1 MTSNSSPPIDMSDTR
16 GADRAKRRERRAE
29 QQRLRTIVERV
40 GDGIIVAS
48 LDGVIRFANPAA
60 ERMFGRRSPALCGS
74 PLGFPVV
81 AGESAEIQIIRP
93 GGTAVAA
100 ELRVVETDWEGE
112 SARLVTLRDITD
124 RKRAAERAEQL
135 EQERMARVEA
145 EAANT
150 AKSEFLAVMS
160 HELRTPL
167 NAVIGYA
174 DLLDLGIG
182 GVLSGEQ
189 RHHVARIARSGRHLL
204 GLVNEVLDLSK
215 IEAGA
220 FSPQLDVEMAADT
233 ANAAVSLVQ
242 PLAEAKRVAIRLH
255 SSNVADAAYIGD
267 DDRVRQILVNLLNNA
282 VKFTEADGSIDVRV
296 GKTDK
301 PDVDTRL
308 GQGAFVYWRVS
319 DTGMGIP
326 VERIASIFD
335 PFVQVDTGHTRQK
348 EGSGLGLTIS
358 RRLAR
363 LMKGDLTVQSEEGKG
378 STFTL
383 WLPAADAGRSSESRN
398 VPTRTEAKAASLRG
412 LGDVGEALMME
423 VGTVIREF
431 VTRVRSENLGATA
444 HGMRFSE
451 LADHVGTYVAD
462 VASILVALDES
473 HGRPSPLLA
482 DGTEIQR
489 LVAERHGA
497 QRARLG
503 WSRDDLSREWVILR
517 DAMERIVKQRLRG
530 ASDET
535 TRESLAVVRR
545 FVEQGE
551 ELSCRALTRFQS
563 TEGDQPS

>member
-1 MTSNSSPPIDMSDTR
+1 MSDTP
-16 GADRAKRRERRAE
+16 GADRARRRERRAE

-40 GDGIIVAS
+40 GDGIVVAS
-48 LDGVIRFANPAA
+48 LDGMIRFANPAA

-135 EQERMARVEA
+135 EQERLARAEA

-220 FSPQLDVEMAADT
+220 FSPQLDVESAADT

-242 PLAEAKRVAIRLH
+242 PLAEAKEVAIRLQAG
-255 SSNVADAAYIGD
+255 SGSAIAYLGD

-282 VKFTEADGSIDVRV
+282 VKFTEANGSIEVTV
-296 GKTDK
+296 GKTEK

-308 GQGAFVYWRVS
+308 GQGAFVYWRVA

-335 PFVQVDTGHTRQK
+335 PFVQVDSSRTRQK

-363 LMKGDLTVQSEEGKG
+363 LMKGDLTVQSEPGRG

-383 WLPAADAGRSSESRN
+383 WLPAADATRSSEHRAGQ
-398 VPTRTEAKAASLRG
+398 TRSEARAESVRG
-412 LGDVGEALMME
+412 LGDIGEALLME
-423 VGTVIREF
+423 VGSVVREF

-444 HGMRFSE
+444 HSMRFSE
-451 LADHVGTYVAD
+451 LADHVGTYIAD
-462 VASILVALDES
+462 VAGILVALDES

-503 WSRDDLSREWVILR
+503 WSRDDLSREWAILR
-517 DAMERIVKQRLRG
+517 EETERIVKQRVRG
-530 ASDET
+530 ASEET
-535 TRESLAVVRR
+535 MRESLAVVRR

-551 ELSCRALTRFQS
+551 ELSCRALTRTHAS
-563 TEGDQPS
+563 EPE

>member
-1 MTSNSSPPIDMSDTR
+1 MSDSTR
-16 GADRAKRRERRAE
+16 ADRVKRRERRVDE
-29 QQRLRTIVERV
+29 QRLRAIVERV
-40 GDGIIVAS
+40 GDGIIVAA

-112 SARLVTLRDITD
+112 SARLVTHRAITD
-124 RKRAAERAEQL
+124 RKRAAERSEQL
-135 EQERMARVEA
+135 EQERLARAEA

-182 GVLSGEQ
+182 GALSGEQ

-204 GLVNEVLDLSK
+204 GLVNEVLDLAK

-220 FSPQLDVEMAADT
+220 FTPQMDVEVASDT
-233 ANAAVSLVQ
+233 ATAAVGLVQ
-242 PLAEAKRVAIRLH
+242 ALAEAKGVAMRLC
-255 SSNVADAAYIGD
+255 SAEPDILYFGD

-282 VKFTEADGSIDVRV
+282 VKFTESGGSIEVVV

-301 PDVDTRL
+301 PNPDTRL
-308 GQGAFVYWRVS
+308 GQGAFTYWRVS
-319 DTGMGIP
+319 DTGAGIP

-335 PFVQVDTGHTRQK
+335 PFVQVDSGHTRHK

-363 LMKGDLTVQSEEGKG
+363 LMKGDLTVQSTPGAG

-383 WLPAADAGRSSESRN
+383 WLPSADPG
-398 VPTRTEAKAASLRG
+398 ASPENRGGQARDGARAQALRG
-412 LGDVGEALMME
+412 LGEVGEALLME
-423 VGTVIREF
+423 VGTILREF
-431 VTRVRSENLGATA
+431 VTRVRSENLGATS
-444 HGMRFSE
+444 HSMRFSE
-451 LADHVGTYVAD
+451 LADHVGTYIAD
-462 VASILVALDES
+462 VATFLVALDES

-489 LVAERHGA
+489 LVAERHGV
-497 QRARLG
+497 QRARIG
-503 WSRDDLSREWVILR
+503 WTRDDLSREWAILR
-517 DAMERIVKQRLRG
+517 EETERIIKQRVRVATEDTLSEALR
-530 ASDET
+530 
-535 TRESLAVVRR
+535 VVRR
-545 FVEQGE
+545 VVEQGE
-551 ELSCRALTRFQS
+551 ELSCRALTRAES
-563 TEGDQPS
+563 SEADHSA